1 MAQESVV
8 LCGEGWS
15 QEDSVLITD
24 ALSQHEGVELC
35 NDGAH
40 ESLTAVPC

>member
-8 LCGEGWS
+8 VCGEGWS

-35 NDGAH
+35 NDGAE
-40 ESLTAVPC
+40 ESLTAVPR

>member
-8 LCGEGWS
+8 LWGEGWS
-15 QEDSVLITD
+15 QEDSVLMTE

-40 ESLTAVPC
+40 ESVTAVPR